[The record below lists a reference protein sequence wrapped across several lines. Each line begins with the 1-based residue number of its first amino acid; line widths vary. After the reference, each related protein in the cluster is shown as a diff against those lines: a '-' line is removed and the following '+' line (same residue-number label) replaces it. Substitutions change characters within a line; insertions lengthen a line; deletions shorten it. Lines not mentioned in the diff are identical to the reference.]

1 MKMKMTF
8 ANWPRA
14 SELTREQTG
23 RIAQAILE
31 TDAILNRARRYSPEF
46 QDKAMIA
53 KYEAHKAKL
62 VGMLTED

>member
-1 MKMKMTF
+1 MEMKTTF
-8 ANWPRA
+8 ADWPKA
-14 SELTREQTG
+14 SGLTREQTG

-31 TDAILNRARRYSPEF
+31 TDAILTRARRYSPEF

-62 VGMLTED
+62 IGMFTE